1 MDKTTL
7 RVEDQIWNDLVERK
21 LFCTARQ
28 ISRKLMVPI
37 STVRSYLHMWHKRQV
52 LDVKVVGNQNFYRIK
67 E

>member
-37 STVRSYLHMWHKRQV
+37 ATVRSYLHMWHKRQV